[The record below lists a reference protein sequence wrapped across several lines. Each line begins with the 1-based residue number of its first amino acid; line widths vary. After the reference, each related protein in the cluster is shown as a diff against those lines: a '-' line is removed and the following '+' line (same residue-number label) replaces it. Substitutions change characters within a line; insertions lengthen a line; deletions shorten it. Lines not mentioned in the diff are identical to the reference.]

1 MSSLLDR
8 AGEGFKEQV
17 KARAV
22 KEFMTGDYPASAFST
37 HWRQI
42 CWFWRVEV
50 WLCRYFG
57 FERCRRIAG
66 ITEDRVRACLDSTTR
81 PSRESVL
88 SVVKPEGSQDG

>member
-22 KEFMTGDYPASAFST
+22 KEFMTGDYPASAFSI

-50 WLCRYFG
+50 WFCRYFG

-66 ITEDRVRACLDSTTR
+66 LQKTASGHASIAQPAR
-81 PSRESVL
+81 REN
-88 SVVKPEGSQDG
+88 PFCQW

>member
-50 WLCRYFG
+50 GSADILASNDVAGLLDY
-57 FERCRRIAG
+57 RRPRQG
-66 ITEDRVRACLDSTTR
+66 MPR
-81 PSRESVL
+81 
-88 SVVKPEGSQDG
+88 